1 MKMIEVHDMVN
12 QEKAIQNSLL
22 QALDSGIE
30 DMLAGRELPYE
41 EAKKK
46 IAQIRGARKDEKA
59 KSAFN

>member
-1 MKMIEVHDMVN
+1 MVN
-12 QEKAIQNSLL
+12 QEKVIQNSLL

-30 DMLAGRELPYE
+30 DMLAGRELTYE